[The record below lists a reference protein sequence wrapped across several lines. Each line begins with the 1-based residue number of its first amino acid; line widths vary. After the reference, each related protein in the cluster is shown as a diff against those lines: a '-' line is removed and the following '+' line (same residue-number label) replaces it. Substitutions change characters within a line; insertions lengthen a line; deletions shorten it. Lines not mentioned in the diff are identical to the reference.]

1 MAIVLMTGYA
11 DAQTLFEPLP
21 PNVVLLAAAPD
32 FWTAG

>member
-21 PNVVLLAAAPD
+21 PNVVLLKE
-32 FWTAG
+32 TL